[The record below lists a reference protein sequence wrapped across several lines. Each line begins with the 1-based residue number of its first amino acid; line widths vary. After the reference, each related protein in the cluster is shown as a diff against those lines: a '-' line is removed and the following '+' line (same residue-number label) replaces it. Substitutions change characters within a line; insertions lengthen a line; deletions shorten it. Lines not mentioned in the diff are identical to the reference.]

1 MTSKIAPPLTPKT
14 LLLVTEWH
22 WSGCTSSQDAFFEE
36 GKHLVGCVDS
46 DTFAQHQM
54 YNFKYAGCSDAESQP
69 GTLVR
74 LSLLL
79 RVLLL
84 PVLLFSQNS
93 ESAYLKIF
101 MGAWEDRSYALS
113 FEIGSSYITEFSHI
127 FFWGQNDSISLYN
140 HQCTHPQGFSTAGL
154 PIAFPFWKMGWGSIL
169 TLDQPMRQPDFIWSL
184 YHPVRGKSLC
194 SVTDGLGPW
203 LWFKW
208 QSEFRWSTLRFGVN
222 LCAFW
227 ISVSSPTA
235 SYPLHKDVAN
245 ANFKGA
251 KHFWRKAYSK
261 DKALSNPK
269 GSTLYYHINYQEDFY
284 QC

>member
-1 MTSKIAPPLTPKT
+1 MQRVSL
-14 LLLVTEWH
+14 EH
-22 WSGCTSSQDAFFEE
+22 WC
-36 GKHLVGCVDS
+36 C
-46 DTFAQHQM
+46 
-54 YNFKYAGCSDAESQP
+54 
-69 GTLVR
+69 

-84 PVLLFSQNS
+84 PVLLFLKTQSLLIWK
-93 ESAYLKIF
+93 YLWVHERIDLMHCPLKF
-101 MGAWEDRSYALS
+101 ALLT
-113 FEIGSSYITEFSHI
+113 FTEFSHI
-127 FFWGQNDSISLYN
+127 FFWGQNGSVFLYN
-140 HQCTHPQGFSTAGL
+140 HQCTHPRGFSTAGL

-169 TLDQPMRQPDFIWSL
+169 TLDQSMRQPDFIWSL

>member
-1 MTSKIAPPLTPKT
+1 MQRASL
-14 LLLVTEWH
+14 EH
-22 WSGCTSSQDAFFEE
+22 WC
-36 GKHLVGCVDS
+36 C
-46 DTFAQHQM
+46 
-54 YNFKYAGCSDAESQP
+54 
-69 GTLVR
+69 
-74 LSLLL
+74 LSLLQ

-84 PVLLFSQNS
+84 PVLLFLKTQSLLSWKYLWVPERIDFMHCSLKFALLTLLNS
-93 ESAYLKIF
+93 HT
-101 MGAWEDRSYALS
+101 S
-113 FEIGSSYITEFSHI
+113 FSGGRMVGSVF
-127 FFWGQNDSISLYN
+127 LYN

-154 PIAFPFWKMGWGSIL
+154 PIAFPFCKMGWGSIL
-169 TLDQPMRQPDFIWSL
+169 TLDQPMKQPDFIWSL

-208 QSEFRWSTLRFGVN
+208 QSEFRWSTLRFGIN